1 MTTTCLV
8 NGVPQGHV
16 SAQDRGLL
24 YGDGL
29 FETMAVRDGQVRH
42 LPLHLA
48 RLARGC
54 QRLGLADP
62 GPALLGQELHA
73 LAAGHARALIRL
85 TLTRGP
91 AQARGYR
98 PTGHESATRIAT
110 LHAWPAAVEQPFRT
124 HLSSVRLGS
133 QPLLAGLKHL
143 NRLEQVLAQRA
154 AAAAG
159 VHEALML
166 DAHGGL
172 ACGSMGNVFLRIR
185 GQWLTPPIIDCGVAG
200 ITRQRLL
207 AGAGGAG
214 FSVREEQMGVE
225 GIARAE
231 CIAISNVRLGLQVVH
246 WHEGRELGVDPELAR
261 VQDAL
266 DSDVP
271 QRCDKSMRP
280 SNAPS

>member
-1 MTTTCLV
+1 MTASCLV
-8 NGVPQGHV
+8 NGEPSSQVG
-16 SAQDRGLL
+16 AQDRGLL

-29 FETMAVRDGQVRH
+29 FETMAVRAGRVRH

-54 QRLGLADP
+54 ERLGIAMP
-62 GPALLGQELHA
+62 EAAQLGRELDSIC
-73 LAAGHARALIRL
+73 AGRERALVRL
-85 TLTRGP
+85 TVTRGP
-91 AQARGYR
+91 ARARGYR
-98 PTGHESATRIAT
+98 PAGDEPPTRIMAV
-110 LHAWPAAVEQPFRT
+110 HDWPAPVVAPFRT
-124 HLSSVRLGS
+124 HLGEVRLGN

-166 DAHGGL
+166 DVHGGL
-172 ACGSMGNVFLRIR
+172 ACGSMANVYLRVR
-185 GQWLTPPIIDCGVAG
+185 GQWLTPPIIDCGVEG

-214 FSVREEQMGVE
+214 FSPREEQMGVE

-246 WHEGRELGVDPELAR
+246 WHEGRELGVDPDVAR
-261 VQDAL
+261 AQEAL
-266 DSDVP
+266 DSD
-271 QRCDKSMRP
+271 
-280 SNAPS
+280 AP